1 MNQWINERMISQIRP
16 SFALLVTLLSAVS
29 LSAQQQVYEPG
40 DIQRVLL
47 VDGTQSVQMKDTVAS
62 SKGSSIV
69 IVSKQF
75 YVFKGPRAVLRT
87 KTRLPEFQFEMDPAS
102 DDAVYLYRF
111 DVHSDRREIRVAKGS
126 GGLAVMSIPEDH
138 LIETA
143 LEEIGAGQD
152 SNRRYRLKPKAPL
165 PPGEYCLSRRI
176 STCYD
181 FGVD

>member
-1 MNQWINERMISQIRP
+1 MNQWINEPMISQMRVLFP
-16 SFALLVTLLSAVS
+16 GLVTLLFAVS

-40 DIQRVLL
+40 DIQRMLL
-47 VDGTQSVQMKDTVAS
+47 VDATQSVQMKDNVAS
-62 SKGSSIV
+62 SKGSWSV
-69 IVSKQF
+69 VVSKQF
-75 YVFKGPRAVLRT
+75 YVFKGPRAALRL
-87 KTRLPEFQFEMDPAS
+87 KTRLPEFQFEMDQAF
-102 DDAVYLYRF
+102 DDPVYLYRF

-143 LEEIGAGQD
+143 LEEIGTGQN
-152 SNRRYRLKPKAPL
+152 STRRYRLRPKAPL

-181 FGVD
+181 FGID